1 MQPLLVSP
9 CPVNPPATNGP
20 AGCDLISPIMK
31 TCAPSLI
38 VLVRTF
44 VLFAF
49 ALCPAALRAAD
60 AATITGTVSNTA
72 TGNLLP
78 GAKVEIRALG
88 VSALVD
94 ITGRYVLA
102 ELPAGTHEVSA
113 SYIGLDTA
121 QFSVTVAAGQR
132 ATRDFDLTTGLYR
145 LDAFKVTGEREGSA
159 AAITA
164 QRNAENVK
172 NIVAMDSYGNLPN
185 MSVGEVVMRL
195 PGVAGSPGDEGLYG
209 GFNIRGMPSSLN
221 TVTVDGALVTSLGA
235 SRGFEMQ
242 SISGTM
248 FDQLELTK
256 GHRPDQNADSLG
268 GNINLKSRSPL
279 SMKERRRVTYS
290 ATMRSAPS
298 FTEQIPLREQ
308 HRNHPLLTLAYQE
321 VFDAFGE
328 SRNLGVAA
336 NVFYSENAVGFFQ
349 TDRDFQNTATT
360 PAYLWDYT
368 TFDNTNNRKQGSL
381 NVKLD
386 YRLSARTK
394 FSLNTILNYNNET
407 FRRRYL
413 TRAYANQGATD
424 LTNAAIAPGYTDLVT
439 RVLPTA
445 NSRIDVTS
453 RGPNNYFV
461 RMRRADFGAEHD
473 LGRLQLDY
481 NGSLG
486 LTTLNNGNG
495 HGGELTMRLA
505 NVGWILDRSQNDLH
519 PTFTQTAGADMN
531 NPDNYRPSSVL
542 QNNDG
547 ENDQY
552 VREARFN
559 ARYQLLAG
567 EPVFLKAGGNY
578 RQVEV
583 HTFNKSKR
591 WNYIGTGPLPSDP
604 TMITFDRVKTGRLI
618 PQWTTSMQINERTPL
633 QPALWSED
641 NYYREATRY
650 NGYRQAT
657 ETVTAGYVMTQG
669 KLGANGF
676 LAGVRTEKTET
687 EGWGYV
693 RQRRADPNAATDPV
707 GAAQRDYAGTFR
719 RLNGSYTKS
728 FPSIHLS
735 RDLTKDLKAR
745 VTWST
750 SFGRPGITNIMPNET
765 ISETG
770 SGSLTVNNPSLLPQT
785 ARNWDATLEYYFE
798 PVGALSVG
806 WFHKEIRDYI
816 VTGISTGTIANGADN
831 GYNGEYAGFT
841 RFTSLNAG
849 TAIVQGWEFSYQQQ
863 FTFLPGALKGLGVN
877 ANFTHLDA
885 HGDFGGTTSL
895 SSGKVA
901 GFIPEAANFG
911 LTWRYRAVGARIL
924 YNYTSDY
931 IDSYNATFAGRNYF
945 RFPFRTVNVG
955 LSYQYRP
962 TLGFTL
968 DVANLFNE
976 PQRLYRGVRS
986 QMART
991 IINGTTITAGVSGR
1005 F

>member
-1 MQPLLVSP
+1 MKIHQIPVTLLGRMLALLVLMLLLP
-9 CPVNPPATNGP
+9 TA
-20 AGCDLISPIMK
+20 
-31 TCAPSLI
+31 
-38 VLVRTF
+38 
-44 VLFAF
+44 
-49 ALCPAALRAAD
+49 RAAET
-60 AATITGTVSNTA
+60 AAISGTVSNPA

-78 GAKVEIRALG
+78 GAKVEIPALG
-88 VSALVD
+88 RTTLVD
-94 ITGRYVLA
+94 ITGRYTLIDV
-102 ELPAGTHEVSA
+102 PAGTHELVA
-113 SYIGLDTA
+113 TYIGLDA
-121 QFSVTVAAGQR
+121 AKSVVTLSAGKN
-132 ATRDFDLTTGLYR
+132 ATRDFDLTSGIYR

-195 PGVAGSPGDEGLYG
+195 PGVAGSPTDEGLNYS
-209 GFNIRGMPSSLN
+209 FNIRGMGAGLN
-221 TVTVDGALVTSLGA
+221 TVTIDGALVTSLGT
-235 SRGFEMQ
+235 SRAFEMQ

-290 ATMRSAPS
+290 ATVRSAPS

-321 VFDAFGE
+321 VFDVFGGN
-328 SRNLGVAA
+328 RNVGVAA
-336 NVFYSENAVGFFQ
+336 NLFYSENAVGFFQ
-349 TDRDFQNTATT
+349 TDRDFQNTAAT

-368 TFDNTNNRKQGSL
+368 TFDNTNNRKQGSV
-381 NVKLD
+381 NVKTD
-386 YRLSARTK
+386 YRLSPRTK
-394 FSLNTILNYNNET
+394 LSLNTTLNYNNES

-413 TRAYANQGATD
+413 TRAYANQGTND
-424 LTNAAIAPGYTDLVT
+424 LANAAIAPGYTDVVT

-445 NSRIDVTS
+445 NSRIDVTN

-461 RMRRADFGAEHD
+461 RMRRVDLGGETDFG
-473 LGRLQLDY
+473 RLFLDY

-486 LTTLNNGNG
+486 LTHLNNGSG
-495 HGGELTMRLA
+495 QGGELTMRLA
-505 NVGWILDRSQNDLH
+505 NVGWILDRSRNDLH
-519 PTFTQTAGADMN
+519 PTFTQTAGADMT

-542 QNNDG
+542 QNNDS

-567 EPVFLKAGGNY
+567 QPIFVKAGGNY
-578 RQVEV
+578 RELEV

-591 WNYIGTGPLPSDP
+591 WNYVGTGPLPADP

-618 PQWTTSMQINERTPL
+618 PQWTTSMLINERKPL

-641 NYYREATRY
+641 NYYREQTRFT
-650 NGYRQAT
+650 GYRQAT
-657 ETVTAGYVMTQG
+657 ETVTAGYLMTQG
-669 KLGANGF
+669 KIGANGF

-693 RQRRADPNAATDPV
+693 RARQGSTAAQQLADPI
-707 GAAQRDYAGTFR
+707 GSAQRDYAGTFR

-765 ISETG
+765 INENAQ
-770 SGSLTVNNPSLLPQT
+770 SLSVNNPSLLPQT

-816 VTGISTGTIANGADN
+816 VTGINTGTIPSGTDN

-877 ANFTHLDA
+877 ANYTHLDA
-885 HGDFGGTTSL
+885 HGNFGGATSL

-911 LTWRYRAVGARIL
+911 LNWRYRSFGARVL
-924 YNYTSDY
+924 YNYTGDY
-931 IDSYNATFAGRNYF
+931 IDSYNATFPGRNYF

-955 LSYQYRP
+955 LSYQLRP
-962 TLGFTL
+962 TLGLTL

-976 PQRLYRGVRS
+976 PQRLYRGVRN

-991 IINGTTITAGVSGR
+991 IVNGSTVTAGISGR